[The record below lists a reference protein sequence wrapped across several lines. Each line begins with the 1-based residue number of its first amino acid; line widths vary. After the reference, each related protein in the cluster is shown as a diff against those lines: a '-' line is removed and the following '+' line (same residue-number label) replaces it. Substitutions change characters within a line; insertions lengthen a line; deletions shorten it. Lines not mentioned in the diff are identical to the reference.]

1 MIRLI
6 NLLNPFTKPKLMPQ
20 TVLMLSFPNMSLG
33 QTHKGPRC
41 DEQWWKVLAS
51 RVSVTLLD
59 ARAIGASVFGIVSWL
74 KSTMSQRTFI
84 LTLNCCHH
92 LRMLC
97 CWLHATTTYLCT
109 LPHPAGTISI
119 VSNLDFHM
127 AYWSVLTWSELKLAS
142 RCFQYVLL
150 DRSWWYICMSM
161 CIVVAR
167 INTISF
173 QWVDVF
179 LSNLLHAT

>member
-1 MIRLI
+1 MQWQWRSIR
-6 NLLNPFTKPKLMPQ
+6 
-20 TVLMLSFPNMSLG
+20 
-33 QTHKGPRC
+33 
-41 DEQWWKVLAS
+41 
-51 RVSVTLLD
+51 
-59 ARAIGASVFGIVSWL
+59 ASVFGTVSWL

-92 LRMLC
+92 HLRMLC
-97 CWLHATTTYLCT
+97 CWLYATTTYLCT

-127 AYWSVLTWSELKLAS
+127 AYRSVLTWSELKLAS
-142 RCFQYVLL
+142 HCFQYVLL
-150 DRSWWYICMSM
+150 DRSWRYICMSM

-173 QWVDVF
+173 RWVDVF
-179 LSNLLHAT
+179 LSITECAPLVSHMLTICRFHLLPPVAHIDITAYCCKHCCWWW